1 LLSALLTGLLALT
14 LLLAALL
21 TIAGAL
27 LTLTLLLTLALLSR
41 FLALTLLLSGLV
53 AVAGIAGRLSATG
66 KLFDVPADALGL
78 IESLLHGDLAPV
90 VRVLSLTLSGGRGF
104 ELLHL
109 VLQLI
114 EIPGNGSFAHDGVL
128 GHALAEGL
136 LGEVHLVAD
145 LGLLGLT
152 HGVAQFLRS
161 IGLRVGH
168 VAGRLLHFLLQLVVL
183 GVHLLFLVRHLPGHG
198 VVFLTLA
205 EVAAE
210 ALLKIFLL
218 PGEVFRLAGDVGHF
232 RAGLRVAHV
241 LNHLLGLLQALGGL
255 LGFALPGGR
264 LLALLAGLLGRRRV
278 AHIAGGF
285 FEALDRVIELLLLAA
300 AHRIVA
306 QTLLLG
312 RLLSLLLL
320 LLLALSAV
328 LSGLLSALAALLTL
342 LTLLAG
348 LLSLLALLT
357 LLAALLT
364 LLSVLSGLLALL
376 VAVLHVLHV
385 ALQLFG
391 FAAQHFLLPALLG

>member
-1 LLSALLTGLLALT
+1 
-14 LLLAALL
+14 L

-285 FEALDRVIELLLLAA
+285 
-300 AHRIVA
+300 
-306 QTLLLG
+306 
-312 RLLSLLLL
+312 LSLLLL